1 MNNKA
6 INKIK
11 MFLPLSIMLLGAS
24 HASNQENMNQ
34 NIGEQMHRLRE
45 ELAQLTQE
53 NLELTQEISKLTQE
67 KLQLELEK
75 QGLEFELKRKKSEEL
90 ESEELKI
97 TFNRKQSKMDQAFDE
112 NSKLFDFFEEIK
124 KITIDTDIDT
134 DIESITNLF
143 SENDRIQSTIC
154 YIYNG
159 LLFYQLVKLKKS
171 LPNNETEQSSWK
183 DYILVEKEQIN
194 GSNLGE
200 LKKQSEFY
208 DYVDH
213 MTDIL
218 NVHNK
223 RQSELL
229 NQLINI
235 YEKNLKNKLPSIN
248 NLKDQLASSFLG
260 CFDYTEPAKLV
271 KVTELAELVETAL
284 TRLPKIR
291 ESIKAEEIPEESEAA
306 ATIPEGEISI

>member
-97 TFNRKQSKMDQAFDE
+97 TFNRKLSKMDQAFDE

>member
-97 TFNRKQSKMDQAFDE
+97 TFNRKLSKMDQAFDE

-229 NQLINI
+229 NQ
-235 YEKNLKNKLPSIN
+235 KNLKNKLPSIN